1 MRLLQNVYLVSGP
14 MYGSHQNVYAVCC
27 GGSIVLI
34 DSGLDRKDYEIVQR
48 NLSYWNL
55 DAFPVARLLLT
66 HAHCEH
72 SGNAYRYREVGAR
85 VAIHE
90 AEAEA
95 VEKGT
100 DRTAVYAFMQLDK
113 FSTCSIDDRLED
125 GSVIEQGGMNFR
137 VIHTP
142 GHSDGSVVYELT
154 TEEKTVLFTGDT
166 LLADTLCRRCALG
179 WTGGVDYSQEKYVNS
194 LHMLSHRKADL
205 VLPGHGELCMK
216 DGSEFLGG
224 GHLRARLE
232 LVTRPAQRIFTDNY
246 FREGVRM

>member
-14 MYGSHQNVYAVCC
+14 MYGSHQNVYAVRC

-34 DSGLDRKDYEIVQR
+34 DSGLDRRDYDIIQR

-55 DAFPVARLLLT
+55 DDFPVARLLLT

-72 SGNAYRYREVGAR
+72 SGNAHHYREAGAR

-90 AEAEA
+90 TEAEA

-100 DRTAVYAFMQLDK
+100 DRTAIYAFMQLDK
-113 FSTCSIDDRLED
+113 FGTCSIDDRLED
-125 GSVIEQGGMNFR
+125 GSVIEQEGMSFR

-142 GHSDGSVVYELT
+142 GHSDGSVVYELK
-154 TEEKTVLFTGDT
+154 TEGKLVLFTGDT
-166 LLADTLCRRCALG
+166 LLADMLCRRCALG
-179 WTGGVDYSQEKYVNS
+179 WTGGVDYNREKYVNS
-194 LHMLSHRKADL
+194 LYMLSHRKADL
-205 VLPGHGELCMK
+205 VLPGHGEICMK

-232 LVTRPAQRIFTDNY
+232 LVNGPVRVIPADNY
-246 FREGVRM
+246 FREGV